1 MTFPRTATL
10 ALVALLATSP
20 AMAHVTADRAEMP
33 ANSYVRIA
41 FRVGHGCDGAATTG
55 IRLTV
60 PQELRGASPM
70 PHPGWT
76 LSLGGGE
83 ASEHAG
89 HAGHHGSPMPQEIA
103 WTGGRLDSAYF
114 EEFVLLVRSPAE
126 AGGTLAFPVVQ
137 ECEGGAVARWVERPP
152 AGGGRVASPAP
163 VVRVVERR

>member
-1 MTFPRTATL
+1 MSFRFTAGLGL
-10 ALVALLATSP
+10 AALLAASP
-20 AMAHVTADRAEMP
+20 AMAHVVTDRSEMP

-103 WTGGRLDSAYF
+103 WTGGPLDSAYF
-114 EEFVLLVRSPAE
+114 DEFVLLVRSPAE

-137 ECEGGAVARWVERPP
+137 ECEGGAVARWVERAP
-152 AGGGRVASPAP
+152 AGGGRVAFPAP
-163 VVRVVERR
+163 VVRVVAGR